1 MTDVHIEADQ
11 VVRWAQAFAR
21 APSVQTALFEQDP
34 QVQAVLA
41 GPVADALTV
50 CGLSFRRD
58 AMGGLIVEVG
68 RADDGPCLML
78 MGYAMT
84 HPANRMKDP
93 YSGAL
98 IEDGKRILGRGLAE
112 QKGALA
118 AAIGAVAA
126 ASQQKLKGRLV
137 LAVTA
142 AGETGRHDAA
152 QAVVAALGRMPDAA
166 IIAIGTSGRIALG
179 NKGRIDID
187 IVVEGLASHSSTPW
201 AGVNAIEGA
210 QMVLER
216 LAVLNASAKDDPLFG
231 KATLVPTA
239 IRSWP
244 EATHT
249 LQDEVRLVFDRRLL
263 PGDNVDDAYEAIA
276 AAAQLPQPWHVTV
289 TKAAHMFPARIDLA
303 GPLAQSVAKGCR
315 AQGLADP
322 SGFYSNGALDAGLF
336 CDAGKEA
343 AMWGPGDMGMWHS
356 DSESIG
362 VDELVQ
368 GAKGYLGL
376 IQTYLT

>member
-1 MTDVHIEADQ
+1 MTNFQIDADR

-21 APSVQTALFEQDP
+21 APSGQTALFERDP
-34 QVQAVLA
+34 QVQGFLS
-41 GPVADALTV
+41 GPVAGALTSG
-50 CGLSFRRD
+50 GLSFRRD

-68 RADDGPCLML
+68 DAGDGPCLML

-98 IEDGKRILGRGLAE
+98 IDGGKRILGRGLAE

-118 AAIGAVAA
+118 AAIGAVAVA
-126 ASQQKLKGRLV
+126 AQQKLKGRLV

-152 QAVVAALGRMPDAA
+152 QAALTAMDRVPDTA
-166 IIAIGTSGRIALG
+166 IIAIGTSGRLALG

-187 IVVEGLASHSSTPW
+187 IVVKGLASHSSTPW

-210 QMVLER
+210 QMVIER
-216 LAVLNASAKDDPLFG
+216 LAALNASAKEDALFG

-249 LQDEVRLVFDRRLL
+249 IQDEVRLVFDRRLL
-263 PGDNVDDAYEAIA
+263 PGDKVDDVYETIA
-276 AAAQLPQPWHVTV
+276 EAAQLPEPWRVTV
-289 TKAAHMFPARIDLA
+289 TKAAHMFPACIDVS
-303 GPLAQSVAKGCR
+303 GHLAQAVAKGSQ
-315 AQGLADP
+315 AQGIAAP
-322 SGFYSNGALDAGLF
+322 SVFYSNGALDAGLF
-336 CDAGKEA
+336 CDVGKEA

-376 IQTYLT
+376 IQAYLT